1 MLTASKKA
9 PDTKTAEFEKLGLWA
24 EMWRDYK
31 KNKGAMAGLVTILVI
46 VAVAILAE
54 FLFDYSTQVVGI
66 DVANALQPP
75 SLRHLFGTDQYGRDI
90 AVRILYGAR
99 YSLAVGICAVM
110 VSVLIGSTLGI
121 LAGYYGGIVE
131 TLIMRTMDV
140 ISPIPSL
147 LLAICISTA
156 FGQSIGVLM
165 LAIGVVSVPPFAQ
178 VARASVL
185 TIRER
190 EFIEAAKASGA
201 REYQIILSHVVP
213 NALSPIIVQSTMR
226 VASAIITASS
236 LSFLGLGVPTPL
248 PEWGGMLS
256 DGRLFI
262 RDYSYMTLFPG
273 LAIMVTVLAI
283 NLIGDGMR
291 DAMDPRL
298 KR

>member
-1 MLTASKKA
+1 MLTAKKKK
-9 PDTKTAEFEKLGLWA
+9 PDSGPEEFKKIGIWA
-24 EMWRDYK
+24 EIWRDYK
-31 KNKGAMAGLVTILVI
+31 KNKGAMAGLIIIALI
-46 VAVAILAE
+46 IGVAILAE

-66 DVANALQPP
+66 DIVNALKPP
-75 SLRHLFGTDQYGRDI
+75 SAQHIFGTDQYGRDI

-110 VSVLIGSTLGI
+110 VSVLIGSGLGI
-121 LAGYYGGIVE
+121 LAGYYGGIIE
-131 TLIMRTMDV
+131 TLIMRSMDV

-165 LAIGVVSVPPFAQ
+165 LAIGIVSVPPFAQ

-185 TIRER
+185 TIREQ
-190 EFIEAAKASGA
+190 EFIEAARASGA
-201 REYQIILSHVVP
+201 REYQIILFHVVP

-236 LSFLGLGVPTPL
+236 LSFLGLGVPTPM

-273 LAIMVTVLAI
+273 LAIMITVLAI

>member
-1 MLTASKKA
+1 MLTAKKKT
-9 PDTKTAEFEKLGLWA
+9 PDSGPGEFEKIGIWA
-24 EMWRDYK
+24 EIWRDYK
-31 KNKGAMAGLVTILVI
+31 KNKGAMAGLIIIALI
-46 VAVAILAE
+46 IGVAILAE

-66 DVANALQPP
+66 DIVNALKPP
-75 SLRHLFGTDQYGRDI
+75 SVQHIFGTDQYGRDI

-110 VSVLIGSTLGI
+110 VSVMIGSGLGI
-121 LAGYYGGIVE
+121 LAGYYGGITE
-131 TLIMRTMDV
+131 TLIMRSMDV

-165 LAIGVVSVPPFAQ
+165 LAIGIVSVPPFAQ

-185 TIRER
+185 TIREQ
-190 EFIEAAKASGA
+190 EFIEAARASGA
-201 REYQIILSHVVP
+201 REYQIILFHVVP

-236 LSFLGLGVPTPL
+236 LSFLGLGVPTPM

-273 LAIMVTVLAI
+273 LAIMITVLAI
-283 NLIGDGMR
+283 NMVGDGMR

>member
-1 MLTASKKA
+1 MLTAKKKT
-9 PDTKTAEFEKLGLWA
+9 PDAGPEEFEKIGIWA
-24 EMWRDYK
+24 ERWRDYK
-31 KNKGAMAGLVTILVI
+31 KNKGAMAGLTIIALI
-46 VAVAILAE
+46 IGVAILAE

-66 DVANALQPP
+66 DIVNALKPP
-75 SLRHLFGTDQYGRDI
+75 SAQHIFGTDQYGRDI

-110 VSVLIGSTLGI
+110 VSVLIGSGLGI
-121 LAGYYGGIVE
+121 LAGYYGGITE
-131 TLIMRTMDV
+131 TLIMRIMDV

-165 LAIGVVSVPPFAQ
+165 LAIGIVSVPPFAQ

-185 TIRER
+185 TIREQ
-190 EFIEAAKASGA
+190 EFIEAARASGA
-201 REYQIILSHVVP
+201 REYQIILFHVVP

-236 LSFLGLGVPTPL
+236 LSFLGLGVPTPM

-273 LAIMVTVLAI
+273 LAIMITVLAI

>member
-1 MLTASKKA
+1 MADKREKK
-9 PDTKTAEFEKLGLWA
+9 PVSGEEEFRKLSIWS
-24 EMWRDYK
+24 ETWRDYK
-31 KNKGAMAGLVTILVI
+31 KNKGAMAGLAAIVLIIV
-46 VAVAILAE
+46 VAVAAE
-54 FLFDYSTQVVGI
+54 FLFDYETQVVGI
-66 DVANALQPP
+66 DIANALQTP
-75 SLRHLFGTDQYGRDI
+75 SLQHFFGTDQYGRDI
-90 AVRILYGAR
+90 LIRILYGAR
-99 YSLAVGICAVM
+99 YSLAVGICAVF

-121 LAGYYGGIVE
+121 LAGYYGGFLE
-131 TLIMRTMDV
+131 TVIMRIMDV
-140 ISPIPSL
+140 INPIPSL

-165 LAIGVVSVPPFAQ
+165 LAVGIVSIPPFAR
-178 VARASVL
+178 VARAAVM
-185 TIRER
+185 TIRDQ

-201 REYQIILSHVVP
+201 REYQIILFHVVP
-213 NALSPIIVQSTMR
+213 NAMSPIIVQATMR

-236 LSFLGLGVPTPL
+236 LSFLGLGVPTPM

-262 RDYSYMTLFPG
+262 RDYSFMTLFPG

-283 NLIGDGMR
+283 NLIGDGIR

>member
-1 MLTASKKA
+1 MLTVSKKA
-9 PDTKTAEFEKLGLWA
+9 PDAGPEEFQKIGLWA

-31 KNKGAMAGLVTILVI
+31 KNKGAMAGLVTIIAI

-75 SLRHLFGTDQYGRDI
+75 SFQHLFGTDQYGRDI

>member
-1 MLTASKKA
+1 MLTAKKRA
-9 PDTKTAEFEKLGLWA
+9 PDSGQEEFRKIGIWA
-24 EMWRDYK
+24 EIWRDYK
-31 KNKGAMAGLVTILVI
+31 KNKGAMAGLITVI
-46 VAVAILAE
+46 VIIAVAVLAE
-54 FLFDYSTQVVGI
+54 FLFDYETQVVGI
-66 DVANALQPP
+66 DIVNALKPP
-75 SLRHLFGTDQYGRDI
+75 SMEHLFGTDQYGRDI

-110 VSVLIGSTLGI
+110 VSVLIGSGLGI
-121 LAGYYGGIVE
+121 LAGYYGGITE

-185 TIRER
+185 TIREQ
-190 EFIEAAKASGA
+190 EFIEAARASGA
-201 REYQIILSHVVP
+201 REYQIILFHVVP

-273 LAIMVTVLAI
+273 LAIMLTVLAI